1 MVHLVSTKDSGA
13 SINSFEPFDCC
24 ESTDSEECGDY
35 GESDDSEESGDPS
48 E

>member
-13 SINSFEPFDCC
+13 SFNSFESFDCC
-24 ESTDSEECGDY
+24 ESTDSEEFGDY
-35 GESDDSEESGDPS
+35 CESDVSEESGGPG